1 MRYVND
7 EQLLDIGVPISVE
20 PGWKRCVSQCV
31 RPCPRCFFKEN
42 LDTSLHS
49 FDAVVHKC
57 FYGRANFQKH
67 CDWALFLNPP
77 FKLEGRWS
85 IDQVE
90 GNHELHGIDIS
101 RCSLPARQ
109 RFHHDE
115 FGVSNADHKRVL
127 WRFYRAIVDTR
138 SIRGHVNELFGI
150 ASYWHD
156 HRSCSYIICQHD
168 EIEIWRDTQLTD
180 KIKERLLI

>member
-7 EQLLDIGVPISVE
+7 KVLLDVGVTISAE

-31 RPCPRCFFKEN
+31 RSFPRCFIKEN
-42 LDTSLHS
+42 RDTLLHS
-49 FDAVVHKC
+49 FDAVVHNC
-57 FYGRANFQKH
+57 FHGRANFQKH

-77 FKLEGRWS
+77 FKPERRWS

-90 GNHELHGIDIS
+90 GHHELYGIDIS
-101 RCSLPARQ
+101 CCSLPARQ
-109 RFHHDE
+109 RFHHGE

-138 SIRGHVNELFGI
+138 SIRGHVNEPFGI

-156 HRSCSYIICQHD
+156 HRSCSYIICQPD
-168 EIEIWRDTQLTD
+168 AIEIWRDTQLTD